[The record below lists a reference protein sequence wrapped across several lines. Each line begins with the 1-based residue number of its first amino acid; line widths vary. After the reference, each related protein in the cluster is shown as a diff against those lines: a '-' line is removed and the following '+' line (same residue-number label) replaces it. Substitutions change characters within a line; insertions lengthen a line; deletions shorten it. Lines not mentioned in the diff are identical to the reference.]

1 MKFKYKDQIVTAS
14 SKVEAVKKITSDTK
28 KGKIKSTGNP
38 TLDMVKVT
46 EFPIDRVELLLKKYC
61 SFDKITIRKSSY
73 IYAIN
78 NEVKYE
84 IYISNAGKIEVT
96 ANINIS
102 NDNPTITKSFTF
114 SSVGAKKLESWVIS
128 INSYLEAV
136 KSADKLYSAL

>member
-28 KGKIKSTGNP
+28 KDKADIEQLK
-38 TLDMVKVT
+38 
-46 EFPIDRVELLLKKYC
+46 ELLENNC
-61 SFDKITIRKSSY
+61 NFDKITIRKSSIEY
-73 IYAIN
+73 YLYAIN
-78 NEVKYE
+78 NKIKYE

-102 NDNPTITKSFTF
+102 NDNPTITKSFKF
-114 SSVGAKKLESWVIS
+114 NSEGAKKLESWVIS

>member
-28 KGKIKSTGNP
+28 KDKADIEQLK
-38 TLDMVKVT
+38 
-46 EFPIDRVELLLKKYC
+46 ELLENNC
-61 SFDKITIRKSSY
+61 NFDKITIRKSSIEY
-73 IYAIN
+73 YLYAIN
-78 NEVKYE
+78 NKIKYE

-102 NDNPTITKSFTF
+102 NDNPTITKSFKF
-114 SSVGAKKLESWVIS
+114 NSEGAKKLESWVIS

-136 KSADKLYSAL
+136 KAADKLYSAL